1 MRLELTAAGRH
12 SAMLGL
18 AHGIAHVS
26 FVGGGFFVPARSPYD
41 RQLLADHVL
50 DRVRVKGNVQVL
62 VDGQRWLV
70 QLLRDSNMT
79 GCRRCGSA
87 VDLVCCRLAHRAAR
101 YCVACAFTT
110 DRSFRAIGSG
120 RTSAPSHARSEIEDN
135 AA

>member
-12 SAMLGL
+12 SAMFGL

-26 FVGGGFFVPARSPYD
+26 FAGGGFFVPARSPYD
-41 RQLLADHVL
+41 RQLLADHAL
-50 DRVRVKGNVQVL
+50 ARVRVKGNVQVL

-70 QLLRDSNMT
+70 QLLRDSSMT
-79 GCRRCGSA
+79 CRRCGSA
-87 VDLVCCRLAHRAAR
+87 VYSVCCRSAHRAAR

-110 DRSFRAIGSG
+110 DRSFPAIRSG